1 MKKYLIMLAAVLV
14 LFASCDKKSKYTSI
28 RFKSTEIT
36 IAQGGTAKLQVL
48 YEPADLAA
56 PECTWAS
63 SNTAVATVDETGGVT
78 GVAVGTANITAKT
91 GDLETVCKVTVVD
104 PYEVIEWGGWA
115 LFDLDKET
123 ILSKDTVLRTLS
135 TGQQVKCVMIP
146 ATYYVWDTDITINA
160 EGSLEGAGALI
171 QAEGTALL
179 ITDALDAK
187 GPNFY
192 YLGYP
197 YLSFVDPA
205 KYNPTDTTYAY
216 CCPAG
221 KITGTAE
228 QHLAWLEDESGTA
241 PAAFTGNYL
250 NIVDFDAQ
258 KYLSLFAGL
267 AGGGVFAG
275 DETYTQYKFYAS
287 WFQGND
293 QAYGLVF
300 VQNEEEKWEPKQ
312 PAEWAPLKEY
322 YYENLEA
329 PEAPKYTAKEFVAP
343 KQDVRKFA
351 RPTDVMSH
359 K

>member
-14 LFASCDKKSKYTSI
+14 LFASCGDKKSKYTSI
-28 RFKSTEIT
+28 RFKSTEMT

-48 YEPADLAA
+48 YEPADLDA

-146 ATYYVWDTDITINA
+146 ALYYVWDTDITMNA

-171 QAEGTALL
+171 EAEGTALL
-179 ITDALDAK
+179 ITDDLGK
-187 GPNFY
+187 GPNY
-192 YLGYP
+192 YFLGYP

-228 QHLAWLEDESGTA
+228 QHYAYLDDESGTA
-241 PAAFTGNYL
+241 PAAFSGTKIA
-250 NIVDFDAQ
+250 IVDFDAG
-258 KYLSLFAGL
+258 KYLSWMAGL

-275 DETYTQYKFYAS
+275 DESYTQYKFNAA
-287 WFQGND
+287 WFQGE
-293 QAYGLVF
+293 QAYGLAL
-300 VQNEEEKWEPKQ
+300 VQNEEGEYDFKTPY
-312 PAEWAPLKEY
+312 EWAPLKDY

-351 RPTDVMSH
+351 RPTNVMSH